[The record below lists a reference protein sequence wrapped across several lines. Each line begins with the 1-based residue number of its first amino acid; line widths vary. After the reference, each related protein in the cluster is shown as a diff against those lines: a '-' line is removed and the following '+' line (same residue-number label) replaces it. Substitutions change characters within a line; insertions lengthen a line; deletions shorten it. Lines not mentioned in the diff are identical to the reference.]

1 MRQKAILGN
10 TPVLAAFLIAAG
22 CSGPGSYLAT
32 IGSGS
37 ALPAS
42 TTSPAL
48 LLPAAEPEGP
58 QPHTFEL
65 PSLGRWPLSFGG
77 RGPVYVLAQ
86 LSPYVGQ
93 LGVLAEARRADT
105 GTGFGAAFGYRVPLT
120 GARSLGFELICE
132 TSSHWNE
139 ASDVDGT
146 ANRISAGARLSFRAD
161 QRVVPFAV
169 AGAGYYELR
178 FKDLGFG
185 TELAGPGLLVGG
197 GVDYVPVKAFTVRL
211 EMNVHVW
218 DAADDYGHGG
228 VAATITIGLGAGTSF

>member
-1 MRQKAILGN
+1 MRHKTILGN
-10 TPVLAAFLIAAG
+10 TPVLAAFFLAGCFGRESHLSAAG
-22 CSGPGSYLAT
+22 AGD
-32 IGSGS
+32 
-37 ALPAS
+37 ALPAT

-48 LLPAAEPEGP
+48 LLLAAEQEGP
-58 QPHTFEL
+58 EL
-65 PSLGRWPLSFGG
+65 HAFDLPPLGRWPLSFGG
-77 RGPVYVLAQ
+77 RGPVYAFVQLA
-86 LSPYVGQ
+86 PYVGQ

-105 GTGFGAAFGYRVPLT
+105 GTGFGATFGYRVPLT

-132 TSSHWNE
+132 TSSHHNE
-139 ASDVDGT
+139 ASDVDGR

-161 QRVVPFAV
+161 QRIVPFAV

-178 FKDLGFG
+178 FEDLGFG